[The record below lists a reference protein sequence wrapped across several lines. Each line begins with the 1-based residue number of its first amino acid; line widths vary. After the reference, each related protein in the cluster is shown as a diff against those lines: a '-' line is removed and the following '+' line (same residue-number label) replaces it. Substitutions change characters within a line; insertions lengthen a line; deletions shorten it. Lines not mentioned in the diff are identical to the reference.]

1 MSDDKELFDAK
12 RFYTDLDMAR
22 QARDLKWKDV
32 GAATQVNPSTLSR
45 MGQGQKPDANALAAL
60 SAWSGLNPADYVKNV
75 QRAAKP
81 DTLTLISS
89 TLGEDPNLTT
99 ENAARIRDT
108 LKSLYEALKIQ
119 VPKAPKIKRPNN
131 K

>member
-1 MSDDKELFDAK
+1 MAEDKDLFDAK
-12 RFYTDLDMAR
+12 RFYIDLDMAR
-22 QARDLKWKDV
+22 KARDLKWKDV
-32 GAATQVNPSTLSR
+32 GAAAQVNPSTLSR
-45 MGQGQKPDANALAAL
+45 MAQGQKPDASALAAL
-60 SAWSGLNPADYVKNV
+60 SAWSGLNPADYVKNI

-89 TLGEDPNLTT
+89 TLGEDSNLTP

-119 VPKAPKIKRPNN
+119 VPEAPKIKRPDN

>member
-1 MSDDKELFDAK
+1 MTENKDIFDAK

-22 QARDLKWKDV
+22 KARDLNWKDV
-32 GAATQVNPSTLSR
+32 GAEALVNPSTLSR
-45 MGQGQKPDANALAAL
+45 MANGAKPDANALAAL
-60 SAWSGLNPADYVKNV
+60 SAWSGLNPANYVKAV
-75 QRAAKP
+75 IRAEKP

-89 TLGEDPNLTT
+89 SLGDDPNLTP
-99 ENAARIRDT
+99 ENAARIRET

-119 VPKAPKIKRPNN
+119 VPETKKIKLPGA